1 MTGLIHAWH
10 FQCGGVG
17 RDSGRE
23 HEGLHLMHDI
33 DISYDSKKLYGM

>member
-10 FQCGGVG
+10 FRCEGVG
-17 RDSGRE
+17 SDSSRE

-33 DISYDSKKLYGM
+33 DISYDSK